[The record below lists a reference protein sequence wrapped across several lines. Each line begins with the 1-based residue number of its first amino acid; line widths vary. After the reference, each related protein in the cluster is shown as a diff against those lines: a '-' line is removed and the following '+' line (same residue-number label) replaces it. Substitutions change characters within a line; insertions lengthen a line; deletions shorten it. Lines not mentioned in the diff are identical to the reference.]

1 MNKRL
6 VLISVSFLISW
17 SLTWS
22 WTVTGEELA
31 SGSFPNR
38 FGVSGLY
45 SLIGTDTLGDKAL
58 SFGLIGDFSEFSLP
72 EDPRTPQLFELGFHA
87 GFSLNQQIEF
97 AVLTPYR
104 RLSVSDE
111 GDLKGFDES
120 GIGDILATAKFRLLD
135 EQEILPALGL
145 YAQLSF
151 PTGDEEKGMGSGSID
166 ATLGGM
172 LTKRLSVLKL
182 YGNVGFLLSGWE
194 RGDPNPLFDDY
205 QHSLLYGIGAEFPA
219 DNSTF
224 RLFSEFTFL
233 HEFGDED
240 EDRIV
245 TFLDEEIEDVVD
257 NAGQMSLGVMLN
269 AFDGFAIRGGAAFRI
284 MGEEPVPDA
293 PVWRGFL
300 QLSYIFGR
308 KKASKVEPSEEQ
320 TQPVSIERPANRC
333 PEITEVSLSDSSVRG
348 GEQVR
353 IAVMATDP
361 DGDQLYY
368 VWNTSGGTL
377 TGWESQIV
385 WTAPECLTQESAT
398 TSYDVIVEVSDR
410 TCTVNRVM
418 TIAVTCGPEGRP
430 GQPAAVILFP
440 SGSTRLNNIA
450 KAQLD
455 NLAPLLKQ
463 FPDQTI
469 MLDGHTDATGD
480 ETSNQRIGLQRAES
494 VKEYLVQRHEIDP
507 KRITTNSY
515 GSSRPVASNE
525 TQEGRNQNR
534 RVEIYRLD

>member
-1 MNKRL
+1 MNKRFWVSSVFL
-6 VLISVSFLISW
+6 FILLSVSVVYA
-17 SLTWS
+17 
-22 WTVTGEELA
+22 VTGEELE
-31 SGSFPNR
+31 SESFPNR

-58 SFGLIGDFSEFSLP
+58 SLGLIGDFSEFSLP
-72 EDPRTPQLFELGFHA
+72 EDPRTPQLFEFGFHA
-87 GFSLNQQIEF
+87 GFSLNQNVEF
-97 AVLTPYR
+97 AAFVPYR

-120 GIGDILATAKFRLLD
+120 GMGDILATAKFRLFD
-135 EQEILPALGL
+135 EQEILPALGM

-166 ATLGGM
+166 VTLGGM
-172 LTKRLSVLKL
+172 LTKRLGVLNL
-182 YGNVGFLLSGWE
+182 YGNLGFLLSGWE
-194 RGDPNPLFDDY
+194 QGDPNPLFDNY
-205 QHSLLYGIGAEFPA
+205 QNSLLYGVGAEFPA
-219 DNSTF
+219 NNPTF

-233 HEFGDED
+233 HEFGDKD
-240 EDRIV
+240 DDRV
-245 TFLDEEIEDVVD
+245 MTFLGEEIQDVVD
-257 NAGQMSLGVMLN
+257 NAGQASLGVMFKV
-269 AFDGFAIRGGAAFRI
+269 FDGFTIRGVAAFRI
-284 MGEEPVPDA
+284 IGEEPVPDA

-300 QLSYIFGR
+300 QLSYLFGR
-308 KKASKVEPSEEQ
+308 KKTPETVPIEQ
-320 TQPVSIERPANRC
+320 ETQPVPIERPANRC
-333 PEITEVSLSDSSVRG
+333 PEIIEVSLSDSSVRG

-368 VWNTSGGTL
+368 VWNAGSGTL
-377 TGWESQIV
+377 TGSGSQVV
-385 WTAPECLTQESAT
+385 WTAPECLTPESAT

-410 TCTVNRVM
+410 TCTVNRVI
-418 TIAVTCGPEGRP
+418 TIAVTCGLEAHTQ
-430 GQPAAVILFP
+430 QPAAVILFP

-455 NLAPLLKQ
+455 NLALLLKQ

-480 ETSNQRIGLQRAES
+480 ETANLRIGLQRAES
-494 VKEYLVQRHEIDP
+494 VKEYLGQRHEIDP
-507 KRITTNSY
+507 KRIMTNSY
-515 GSSRPVASNE
+515 GSSRPIASNE

-534 RVEIYRLD
+534 RVEIYRVD